1 MNADEK
7 NPQQNANKTNITHYE
22 QMEFIPGMQTW
33 FSIDKPVNMIH
44 YLNITK
50 DKNHMII
57 SIHAE
62 KEFIKI

>member
-7 NPQQNANKTNITHYE
+7 NPQQNANKTNITHYK

-50 DKNHMII
+50 DKKPYDNLNTCRKRIY
-57 SIHAE
+57 
-62 KEFIKI
+62 